1 MSKKKGGKKMKC
13 KGRTAVLVGVI
24 ALVVMMLVVSGCG
37 QQKTEQKPAA
47 VKAFVPERPI
57 TMIVP
62 TSAGGAGDLLSRT
75 IEKVWSKYCP
85 QPLVIINKAGSNGV
99 EGSLFVAHAKPDGY
113 TMTSGYGSG
122 WDTVSPHMVAP
133 VKYDGFKDLIPVA
146 RITMQPVYIVVPSN
160 SPFKTMKEVVEWA
173 KKENKPITA
182 AAGNA
187 MTSQTIILL
196 ALGKAA
202 GVEIVPV
209 PHPGGGPA
217 MTTLIG
223 GNTVIGSG
231 HSSEI
236 AGPIKDKRIRAIA
249 IASTERD
256 KILPD
261 VPTLKEQGYNVA
273 ATGTMKGIALP
284 PGTPKEIIDY
294 YADLFKKICE
304 DPEFIKTMGN
314 MMQPVNYQGPAD
326 FAKTTRQEFDNYGKM
341 AKEFGLEYKPKK

>member
-1 MSKKKGGKKMKC
+1 MKFKGKK
-13 KGRTAVLVGVI
+13 AVLAGII
-24 ALVVMMLVVSGCG
+24 AVVAMLLVLSGCG
-37 QQKTEQKPAA
+37 QQAAEKKPDPKPAA
-47 VKAFVPERPI
+47 AKTFVPERPI

-85 QPLVIINKAGSNGV
+85 QPLVIINKAGSNGI
-99 EGSLFVAHAKPDGY
+99 EGSLFVSRAKPDGY
-113 TMTSGYGSG
+113 TLTSGYGSG

-133 VKYDGFKDLIPVA
+133 VQYNPFKDLIPVA
-146 RITMQPVYIVVPSN
+146 RITMQPVYILVPAA
-160 SPFKTMKEVVEWA
+160 SPFKTMKEAVEWA
-173 KKENKPITA
+173 KKENKPLTA

-196 ALGKAA
+196 ALGKVS
-202 GVEIVPV
+202 GVEVVPV

-217 MTTLIG
+217 MTTLIS

-236 AGPIKDKRIRAIA
+236 AGPIKDKRIRAIG
-249 IASTERD
+249 IAAEERD

-273 ATGTMKGIALP
+273 ATGTMKGIAVP
-284 PGTPKEIIDY
+284 PGTPPEIIAY
-294 YADLFKKICE
+294 YAELFKKICE
-304 DPEFIKTMGN
+304 DQDFIKTMAS
-314 MMQPVNYQGPAD
+314 MMQPVNYQGPAE
-326 FAKTTRQEFDNYGKM
+326 FAKTTKEEYDKYGKM
-341 AKEFGLEYKPKK
+341 AKDFGLEYKKP